1 MDDATAQ
8 LIHEIRQDDAR
19 TRVVELLEE
28 GPRTPAELRS
38 ETGLGREELSGILET
53 AIEQELLERTD
64 DDRVALTD
72 WGERA
77 AEFVLVEDWNPS
89 SMTTKKG
96 RTFDV
101 LADGEW
107 HCSECELSGSQPA
120 AYIRDFRDE
129 GFEFVSTTDGRGE
142 YDRRYCRTCDDETT
156 HRRMK
161 YAFPSAKPITRQE
174 MPESFKKRVR
184 ELYDGRDAFD
194 LSTPGGTPEVDHR
207 KPRIRWDEPE
217 DFDYESM
224 SDAAVREHFQ
234 ILSGKHNL
242 LKSRKCERCVETGE
256 RPPFLGIEFYYEGGR
271 EYEDDV
277 GCAGCGWYNPHRWR
291 EAVTDRLERA
301 AACDGS
307 E

>member
-1 MDDATAQ
+1 MDDQTAQ
-8 LIHEIRQDDAR
+8 LVAELREDDAR
-19 TRVVELLEE
+19 KRAVDLLTEA
-28 GPRTPAELRS
+28 PRTPAELRS
-38 ETGLGREELSGILET
+38 ETGLDAAELDPILE
-53 AIEQELLERTD
+53 AALEQELLERVD
-64 DDRVALTD
+64 GDRLALTE

-89 SMTTKKG
+89 SLSTKKG

-129 GFEFVSTTDGRGE
+129 GFEFVSTTSGRGE
-142 YDRRYCRTCDDETT
+142 YARRYCETCGEETT
-156 HRRMK
+156 HRRLK

-207 KPRIRWDEPE
+207 RPRIRWDEPE

-224 SDAAVREHFQ
+224 SDAAIREHFQ
-234 ILSGKHNL
+234 ILSGQHNL
-242 LKSRKCERCVETGE
+242 LKSRQCEQCVETGE
-256 RPPFLGIEFYYEGGR
+256 RPPFFGVEFYYEGGP

-277 GCAGCGWYNPHRWR
+277 GCEGCGWYNPHRWR
-291 EAVTDRLERA
+291 DALTDVIERA
-301 AACDGS
+301 
-307 E
+307 EE